1 MARYKNALRQ
11 HFIAEVDGT
20 EQPTGA
26 DWLPLAKWITD
37 IDDDTT
43 EDTETNAYY
52 DGDGTPENEVTAVAI
67 GYAFSGT
74 HDKADPAQAL
84 IASLKTKTGEGRQV
98 WHKVIEAG
106 GEKEYVGL
114 AVVTDIVAGGGPAE
128 GYESFSCNIT
138 YKEIPEYQNAALY
151 GNAKFVAADGSS
163 SDPVAGVIVQ
173 IGKQMR
179 ATGED
184 GILLWGL
191 PAGDHD
197 WTAAISGTDSVTPAS
212 GTVTVTAGADEEV
225 TLTVATS

>member
-11 HFIAEVDGT
+11 HYIAEVENGND
-20 EQPTGA
+20 PTGA
-26 DWLPLAKWITD
+26 DWLRLAKWITD
-37 IDDDTT
+37 ISDDTK
-43 EDTETNAYY
+43 EDSESVAYY
-52 DGDGTPENEVTAVAI
+52 DGDGTPETNVTSVAI

-74 HDKADPAQAL
+74 YDKSDEAQAL
-84 IASLKTKTGEGRQV
+84 IAALKLKTGEDRVV